1 MTIRLT
7 AMPPMIGCPSMTAS
21 RLADRSAEARDRE
34 ECYRDLRAYDQACGR
49 PSIGGHP
56 DEPRFGDGGWKWKGL
71 ELGPEANRV
80 ADEGLAVRRAA
91 EGRDAEGGYG
101 EGGLTPAM
109 RRVEAE
115 LTHGTLVP
123 DTEKLALK
131 SPDRF
136 KEKLA
141 KMIERYPG
149 QPCGELVSAIHDGIR
164 YTFLFPTGDYTAGVA
179 DATQALRDRG
189 YDLRIRK
196 PSWNEGDYRGV
207 NSRWRDA
214 DSGVPFEVQFH
225 TPESWDAKQKTH
237 DIYEKL
243 CDTRTPPRE
252 REQLEE
258 QQRLIVAAI
267 PVPPGAETI
276 THYVK
281 GQSDNRE

>member
-1 MTIRLT
+1 MSVDD
-7 AMPPMIGCPSMTAS
+7 PSDDD
-21 RLADRSAEARDRE
+21 DRVPEHDHFRPGEMSAEARDRE
-34 ECYRDLRAYDQACGR
+34 ECYRDLRAYDQALGR
-49 PSIGGHP
+49 GSAGRHA

-80 ADEGLAVRRAA
+80 ADEGLAVRQAA
-91 EGRDAEGGYG
+91 EGRDAGGGYG
-101 EGGLTPAM
+101 EEGLTPAM

-123 DTEKLALK
+123 DTEKFALK

-207 NSRWRDA
+207 NSRWCDA
-214 DSGVPFEVQFH
+214 DSGVLFEVQFH
-225 TPESWDAKQKTH
+225 TPESWDAKQETH

-258 QQRLIVAAI
+258 RQKLIVAAI
-267 PVPPGAETI
+267 PVPPGAETM

-281 GQSDNRE
+281 GQPDNRE